1 MQPKFFKTIA
11 AFERWLAANHR
22 KADVLLVDVTP
33 LTLGIGPSLVVALQ
47 DPITVRGLLVGLVGL
62 ALVGVGVRLGWG
74 APLVV
79 GGVALGLIAVVS
91 IAPYAAAVPRWVLFG
106 TAGVALLALGV
117 TWERRRQDLHL
128 MHSYAASLR

>member
-1 MQPKFFKTIA
+1 MRRHPDA
-11 AFERWLAANHR
+11 SSWRGLA
-22 KADVLLVDVTP
+22 TP
-33 LTLGIGPSLVVALQ
+33 LTLGLGPSLVVALQ
-47 DPITVRGLLVGLVGL
+47 EPTTVRALLVGLAGL

-79 GGVALGLIAVVS
+79 GGVAVGLLAVVN

-128 MHSYAASLR
+128 MHRYAASLR